1 MDTDK
6 SPKHPPSSLPPM
18 ILKPNNSNLVDMHNK
33 AEKNCD
39 KQLKTSPAGIPD
51 EKVGYGILRSIN

>member
-1 MDTDK
+1 
-6 SPKHPPSSLPPM
+6 M